1 MLERMSSRPESL
13 LITEASALGV
23 SKLASMAATGHTTI
37 LQRRNQPV
45 AAVIGYAEL
54 ERLNEL
60 ERDMLDF
67 ALVVA
72 RAATDA
78 GARTSL
84 GEVIGSFG
92 YTREQLKNL
101 PEPAPEA

>member
-1 MLERMSSRPESL
+1 
-13 LITEASALGV
+13 
-23 SKLASMAATGHTTI
+23 
-37 LQRRNQPV
+37 
-45 AAVIGYAEL
+45 
-54 ERLNEL
+54 
-60 ERDMLDF
+60 MLDF

-92 YTREQLKNL
+92 YTREQLENL